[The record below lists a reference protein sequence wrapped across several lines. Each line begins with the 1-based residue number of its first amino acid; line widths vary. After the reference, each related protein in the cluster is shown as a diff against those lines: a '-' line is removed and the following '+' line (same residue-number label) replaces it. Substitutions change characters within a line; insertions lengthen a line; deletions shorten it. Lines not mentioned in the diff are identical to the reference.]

1 MFVFYTVPNSGIS
14 CTICKEGE
22 TIMSNQKFNLENTTL
37 PQLSFRLLS
46 ISASKYENDWES
58 FPHSHYYTE
67 IFFIKSGTG
76 HMKIEN
82 ESIPLAANNLVLIG
96 AQVLHTEFSNPSAP
110 LDYYVLGV
118 EGLKINTD
126 RPVEYSVVNA
136 SSNVAQIRQ
145 CFDNILSEMHNRPEG
160 YAEVCQH
167 YLAILVLLICRKD
180 HISYELVDAPNSS
193 HECHKVKRYIETNYH
208 DKITL
213 DSLASNCNLTKY
225 YLSHKFTEFYR
236 KSPIAYLTEVRITAA
251 KDLLKTTN
259 LSIEEIASGT
269 GFSSSSYF
277 SQTFQ
282 KFCHMSPQQYRK
294 AQTKTSSVSDQ

>member
-294 AQTKTSSVSDQ
+294 AQTKTASVSDQ

>member
-14 CTICKEGE
+14 YTICKEGE

-294 AQTKTSSVSDQ
+294 SQTKTASVSDQ

>member
-294 AQTKTSSVSDQ
+294 AQTKTASVSDK